1 MSRYAKVDL
10 AYDFLVG
17 KEKSGDV
24 FTIDELSQATGWKPN
39 TCKTYPSKRWNKYVE
54 RFGDEYSVSG
64 ISYLSK
70 EEFQNI
76 HCQKLLSDIEK
87 SAKSILVKKARQFAL
102 LAVSV
107 YNNPYSEFKTYGFI
121 VNIII
126 AYTALFHALF
136 EKRGTPYLSL
146 NNKGEP
152 IIIDGE
158 AKTWELKECIE
169 NYWGGIDTPE
179 KANIRFLIG
188 LRNKIEH
195 RSLPA
200 IDLLACGECQA
211 ALNNF
216 ETILVDEFGPDYAL
230 MANLAISM
238 QLTRISEQAQIE
250 AKKDLQSKNYE
261 IVKNYMETYK
271 NDLSDEILES
281 SKYRLRAFLIPKIG
295 NRETSSDLAI
305 EFIKIDNLTD
315 EQKSYYE
322 KCVAFIKGRELPY
335 KLKPGKVVELVS
347 KSIPA
352 FNMYLHTKCWKY
364 YNARPVKL
372 EANFKGEYAGFIE
385 GYDGYLYSNKWVDFL
400 ISELVDDHKIQSIKI
415 SL

>member
-87 SAKSILVKKARQFAL
+87 STKSILVKKARQFAL

-136 EKRGTPYLSL
+136 
-146 NNKGEP
+146 
-152 IIIDGE
+152 
-158 AKTWELKECIE
+158 
-169 NYWGGIDTPE
+169 
-179 KANIRFLIG
+179 
-188 LRNKIEH
+188 
-195 RSLPA
+195 
-200 IDLLACGECQA
+200 
-211 ALNNF
+211 
-216 ETILVDEFGPDYAL
+216 
-230 MANLAISM
+230 
-238 QLTRISEQAQIE
+238 
-250 AKKDLQSKNYE
+250 
-261 IVKNYMETYK
+261 
-271 NDLSDEILES
+271 
-281 SKYRLRAFLIPKIG
+281 
-295 NRETSSDLAI
+295 
-305 EFIKIDNLTD
+305 
-315 EQKSYYE
+315 
-322 KCVAFIKGRELPY
+322 
-335 KLKPGKVVELVS
+335 
-347 KSIPA
+347 
-352 FNMYLHTKCWKY
+352 
-364 YNARPVKL
+364 
-372 EANFKGEYAGFIE
+372 
-385 GYDGYLYSNKWVDFL
+385 
-400 ISELVDDHKIQSIKI
+400 
-415 SL
+415 

>member
-10 AYDFLVG
+10 AYNFLVA
-17 KEKSGDV
+17 KEKSADV
-24 FTIDELSQATGWKPN
+24 FTIDELSQASGWKYN

-70 EEFQNI
+70 EEFRNI
-76 HCQKLLSDIEK
+76 HCQKFLSDIEE
-87 SAKSILVKKARQFAL
+87 STKSIFVKKARQFAL
-102 LAVSV
+102 LAVSI

-121 VNIII
+121 VNLII

-136 EKRGTPYLSL
+136 EKRGVSYLSL
-146 NNKGEP
+146 NNNGDP

-158 AKTWELKECIE
+158 EKTWELKECIE
-169 NYWGGIDTPE
+169 HYWAGIDTPE

-200 IDLLACGECQA
+200 LDLAVCGECQA

-216 ETILVDEFGPDYAL
+216 ETILVDEFGSDYAL
-230 MANLAISM
+230 IANLAISM

-250 AKKDLQSKNYE
+250 AKKELQSKNYE

-315 EQKSYYE
+315 EQLLDYKRY
-322 KCVAFIKGRELPY
+322 VAFIKGIKPPY

-347 KSIPA
+347 KKIPS
-352 FNMYLHTKCWKY
+352 FNMHLHTKCWKY
-364 YNARPVKL
+364 YNARPANL
-372 EANFKGEYAGFIE
+372 EVNFKGEYAGFIE
-385 GYDGYLYSNKWVDFL
+385 GLDGYLYSQKWVDFL
-400 ISELVDDHKIQSIKI
+400 ISELIDDDKFQSIKI
-415 SL
+415 SG